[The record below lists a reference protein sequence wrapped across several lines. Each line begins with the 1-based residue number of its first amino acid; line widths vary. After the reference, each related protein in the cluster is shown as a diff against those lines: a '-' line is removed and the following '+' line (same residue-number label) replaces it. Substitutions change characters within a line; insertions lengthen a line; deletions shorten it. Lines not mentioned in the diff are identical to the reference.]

1 MHPWGMRMSRSSR
14 DGMWGGRGQGSP
26 PERASVPA
34 VVVIALVVAA
44 ALVGVVLQ
52 LGVLSLPAVPVPS
65 ASVAEIS
72 VDATTLPLR
81 EVSYTA
87 WDVEESPEYV
97 RVVGPAVV
105 DVDIPVG
112 EVWYAPL
119 DALGRTRR
127 AAGAIDLKTMEAGR
141 ARERGDL
148 RGHDP
153 SGWGSNAETDIPLP
167 DGSSYHGFFWN
178 RSHLVAKSLGGSDEV
193 ENLVCATRMENV
205 GANDGKG
212 GMSYAEGMVRAWLS
226 DNPDGWV
233 FYSATPAY
241 ESNELVCRSV
251 IVDVRS
257 SDGTLDFEVEVYNA
271 ALGHEVDYQTGA
283 FS

>member
-1 MHPWGMRMSRSSR
+1 MKRRKNAG
-14 DGMWGGRGQGSP
+14 
-26 PERASVPA
+26 VPA
-34 VVVIALVVAA
+34 VAVVALVVFAG
-44 ALVGVVLQ
+44 LVGVALQ
-52 LGVLSLPAVPVPS
+52 LGIFSLPTMVAPGVVEIEEVEETEEVSSPYPGPEQLPV
-65 ASVAEIS
+65 
-72 VDATTLPLR
+72 R
-81 EVSYTA
+81 EVGYTA

-97 RVVGPAVV
+97 RLVGPAVV

-119 DALGRTRR
+119 DALGRARR
-127 AAGAIDLKTMEAGR
+127 AAGTIDAKTMEAGR

-167 DGSSYHGFFWN
+167 GGGSYHGFFWN

-205 GANDGKG
+205 GANDGQG
-212 GMSYAEGMVRAWLS
+212 GMSYAEGLVRSWLS

-241 ESNELVCRSV
+241 EGDEPVCRSV

-257 SDGTLDFEVEVYNA
+257 SDGSLDLEVEVYNA
-271 ALGHEVDYQTGA
+271 AYGHEIDYQTGTI
-283 FS
+283 S

>member
-1 MHPWGMRMSRSSR
+1 MTAQKRRCLTMP
-14 DGMWGGRGQGSP
+14 
-26 PERASVPA
+26 AVAVIA
-34 VVVIALVVAA
+34 VVVCAT
-44 ALVGVVLQ
+44 LVGVALR
-52 LGVLSLPAVPVPS
+52 LGLLSLPITPELGSIELGELVTTPKQDELPV
-65 ASVAEIS
+65 
-72 VDATTLPLR
+72 R

-87 WDVEESPEYV
+87 WDVNESPEYV
-97 RVVGPAVV
+97 RYVGPAVV

-112 EVWYAPL
+112 QIRYAPL
-119 DALGRTRR
+119 DSLGRTRR
-127 AAGAIDLKTMEAGR
+127 AAGTIDAETMWAGR

-153 SGWGSNAETDIPLP
+153 SGWGSNAEVDIPLP
-167 DGSSYHGFFWN
+167 GGGSYHGFFWN

-205 GANDGKG
+205 GANDGHG
-212 GMSYAEGMVRAWLS
+212 GMAYAEDLVRTWLE
-226 DNPDGWV
+226 DNPKGQV

-241 ESNELVCRSV
+241 EGDELVCRSV

-257 SDGTLDFEVEVYNA
+257 SDGQIDFELEVYNA
-271 ALGHEVDYQTGA
+271 AWGHEIDYRTGT